1 MSVTEQ
7 MMMYAEQFNERID
20 SIEQF
25 IDSLDFTLNR
35 DVMDSVLRLS
45 ADIQELND
53 KIALLEY
60 NILEVKEHVDRL

>member
-7 MMMYAEQFNERID
+7 MMMYAEQFNERIA

-25 IDSLDFTLNR
+25 IHSHDFTLNR

>member
-7 MMMYAEQFNERID
+7 MMLYAEKFNERID
-20 SIEQF
+20 RIEAF
-25 IDSLDFTLNR
+25 MYSHEFTLNR

-60 NILEVKEHVDRL
+60 NILEVKDHVDKL

>member
-7 MMMYAEQFNERID
+7 MMMYAEKFNERID
-20 SIEQF
+20 SIEAF
-25 IDSLDFTLNR
+25 MYSHEFTLNK

-60 NILEVKEHVDRL
+60 NI

>member
-7 MMMYAEQFNERID
+7 MMMYAEQFNQRID

-25 IDSLDFTLNR
+25 MHSHDFTLNR
-35 DVMDSVLRLS
+35 DVMDSILRLS

>member
-7 MMMYAEQFNERID
+7 MMMYAEQFNQRID
-20 SIEQF
+20 GIEQF
-25 IDSLDFTLNR
+25 MHSHDFTLNR
-35 DVMDSVLRLS
+35 DVMDSILRLS

>member
-7 MMMYAEQFNERID
+7 MMMYAEQFNQRID
-20 SIEQF
+20 NIEQF
-25 IDSLDFTLNR
+25 IHSHDFTLNR

-45 ADIQELND
+45 ADIQEVND

>member
-7 MMMYAEQFNERID
+7 MMMYAEKFNERID
-20 SIEQF
+20 SIETF
-25 IDSLDFTLNR
+25 MYSHDFTINR

-60 NILEVKEHVDRL
+60 NILEVKDHVDRL